1 MSVKLHSAQSVG
13 LNGNIVSIEID
24 ISQGFL
30 HFFSIVG
37 LADKAVD
44 ESKERVSAAI
54 KNSGFIPPQRKNQRI
69 VVSLAPADLKKEGPV
84 FDLGIALSYLL
95 ASGQISFETEKKLFL
110 GELSLDGTVRPV
122 KGVLILTKTAKEQG
136 FQEIFIPKENT
147 MEAALINGVKVFG
160 VSSLSDIIDHLANDI
175 KIPEELPT
183 DLNKLI
189 LKEKNHADGGAE
201 INFEDVRGQEIVKR
215 GLTIAAAGN
224 HNAAMTGPPGTGK
237 TILAKAISCILPPPS
252 FDEAMEIISISSI
265 AGNLLNTAIERPFR
279 NPHHTASHTALIG
292 GGAWPKPGE
301 ITLAHRGV
309 LFLDEFPEFER
320 RVLEALRQPLEEGFI
335 TVARVKDTVQF
346 PAKIMLIAAMNPCP
360 CGNLGSKTKMCL
372 CSPSNI
378 FRYQRKISG
387 PISDRIDIWLDVPQI
402 DHQMLGEKSQGEK
415 SKTIQKKIINARNI
429 QAERFKSRK
438 IATNSEMTVRD
449 LDNFIT
455 LSREA
460 RLMLNQAASHMDL
473 SPRSYHRVIKVSRTI
488 ADLENEKEIK
498 ESHIAEALQYRPKQ
512 IGGRI

>member
-1 MSVKLHSAQSVG
+1 MSVKSYSAQSVG
-13 LNGNIVSIEID
+13 LNGNIITIEID

-37 LADKAVD
+37 LPDKAVE

-95 ASGQISFETEKKLFL
+95 ASNQISFETEKRLFL
-110 GELSLDGTVRPV
+110 GELSLDGAVRPI
-122 KGVLILTKTAKEQG
+122 KGTLILTKTAKERG

-147 MEAALINGVKVFG
+147 MEAALIKGVKIFG
-160 VSSLSDIIDHLANDI
+160 ISSLSDIIDHLANDI
-175 KIPEELPT
+175 KIPEEPPT
-183 DLNKLI
+183 DLNKII
-189 LKEKNHADGGAE
+189 LKEKENPE
-201 INFEDVRGQEIVKR
+201 IDFEDVRGQEIVKR
-215 GLTIAAAGN
+215 GLMIAAAGN

-237 TILAKAISCILPPPS
+237 TILAKAISYILPPPS

-265 AGNLLNTAIERPFR
+265 AGNLLLKTAVERPFR

-301 ITLAHRGV
+301 ITLAHNGV

-387 PISDRIDIWLDVPQI
+387 PIADRIDIWLDVPQI
-402 DHQMLGEKSQGEK
+402 DHQLLGEGPQGEK

-429 QAERFKSRK
+429 QAERFKNRK
-438 IATNSEMTVRD
+438 ITTNSEMSVKD

-512 IGGRI
+512 IGGRV